1 VRSRNDGRVGS
12 RRNRG
17 SSGLVLAAALSIV
30 SFAHLP
36 APAAAQPSPT
46 AAAGHP
52 NDAEVAQA
60 LAKVRADPNL
70 ATERTIRTLR
80 WKDAG
85 QPKKRDD
92 SPEWLRWIR
101 DLFRWVD
108 QSTRL
113 LVWGTVAFLGVLL
126 AVYLVRL
133 VGRLEG
139 RTTEEA
145 APFVAPTHV
154 RDLDIRPEA
163 LPSDIGA
170 AARVLWDQGEH
181 RGALSLL
188 YRGLLSR
195 LAHVHR
201 VPLRDS
207 STEGDCLALASRH
220 LTRQKREY
228 AARLVGVWQRAV
240 YGREDV
246 QTASVHGLCDE
257 FAAALDTVSPHA
269 AIARQGPA

>member
-1 VRSRNDGRVGS
+1 VRSRSDGRVHS

-17 SSGLVLAAALSIV
+17 SSGIVLAAALSIA
-30 SFAHLP
+30 SIAALP
-36 APAAAQPSPT
+36 APAAAQPSSPV
-46 AAAGHP
+46 AARHP

-70 ATERTIRTLR
+70 STERTVRTLR
-80 WKDAG
+80 WKDGG
-85 QPKKRDD
+85 QPTKRDT
-92 SPEWLRWIR
+92 PEWFRWIAG
-101 DLFRWVD
+101 LFRWVD
-108 QSTRL
+108 QSARVF
-113 LVWGTVAFLGVLL
+113 VWGTVAILGVLL

-139 RTTEEA
+139 RTSDED

-163 LPSDIGA
+163 LPSDIGE
-170 AARVLWDQGEH
+170 AARALWDRGEH

-228 AARLVGVWQRAV
+228 AARLVAVWQRAV

-257 FAAALDTVSPHA
+257 FAAALDTVSPHT
-269 AIARQGPA
+269 AITRQGTA